1 MIGKLRGEI
10 EEITDEYVIINVG
23 GIGYRVHM
31 TDVNVGKIAKQQEA
45 ELFIHTH
52 VREDQIT
59 LYGFQSQGELGIFE
73 LLLSISGIGP
83 KAALGILTVA
93 SPSTIK
99 NAIVESDP
107 SVLTRVSGVGK
118 KTAERVILE
127 LKNKIDELPISEKKE
142 ARADQE
148 VVEALMTMGY
158 SALEAREAYR
168 SVPKDL
174 HDVSEKIKHA
184 LKAMRK

>member
-1 MIGKLRGEI
+1 MIGKLKGKI
-10 EEITDEYVIINVG
+10 DQITNGYAIIDVG
-23 GIGYRVHM
+23 GVGYRVHLS
-31 TDVNVGKIAKQQEA
+31 DVSMGRIAKQQEV
-45 ELFIHTH
+45 ELYIHTH

-59 LYGFQSQGELGIFE
+59 LYGFQSQDELGIFE

-83 KAALGILTVA
+83 KAALGILTIA

-99 NAIVESDP
+99 NAIVEGDS
-107 SVLTRVSGVGK
+107 SILTRVSGVGK

-127 LKNKIDELPISEKKE
+127 LKNKIDTLPMSDKKE

-148 VVEALMTMGY
+148 VVEALMAMGY
-158 SALEAREAYR
+158 SAFEAREAYR
-168 SVPKDL
+168 AVPKDAG
-174 HDVSEKIKHA
+174 DISEKIKHA